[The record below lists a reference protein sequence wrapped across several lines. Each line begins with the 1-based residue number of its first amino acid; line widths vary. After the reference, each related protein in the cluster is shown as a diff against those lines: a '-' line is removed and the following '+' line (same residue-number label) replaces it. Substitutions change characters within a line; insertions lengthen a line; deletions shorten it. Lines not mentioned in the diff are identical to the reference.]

1 MITVTIAVAY
11 ALVAIATGWFTYTIA
26 GSELYASPVTRGHE
40 LQWLA
45 IVAGIM
51 LGLAWPITVPFAVI
65 TAMVLR

>member
-11 ALVAIATGWFTYTIA
+11 ALVAIATGWFTYTIV
-26 GSELYASPVTRGHE
+26 GSELYANPVTRGHE